1 MGRIIGIG
9 IGPGDPEL
17 ITIKA
22 SRTLKE
28 ADVIFFPRAHR
39 RKPSI
44 ALKVIKPVLENRD
57 RPPEIL
63 KLILPMT
70 RDEKELE
77 IAWDKNAEIMVEK
90 AKYDKLVAYVTLG
103 DPTLYSTFAYLS
115 RKIREKYPE
124 IDLEI
129 IPGVSSITACAAS
142 SVVSLAEGNEI
153 LSIVPSDGDLKQI
166 EEIVKHSDNLVFIKR
181 FQRIESM
188 LPILEKA
195 GFTKNSPVIIAK
207 RCTMPDEDIK
217 IGRLIDLQSS
227 YASEDYFSMAIIKRK
242 GEK

>member
-1 MGRIIGIG
+1 
-9 IGPGDPEL
+9 
-17 ITIKA
+17 
-22 SRTLKE
+22 
-28 ADVIFFPRAHR
+28 
-39 RKPSI
+39 
-44 ALKVIKPVLENRD
+44 
-57 RPPEIL
+57 
-63 KLILPMT
+63 
-70 RDEKELE
+70 
-77 IAWDKNAEIMVEK
+77 
-90 AKYDKLVAYVTLG
+90 
-103 DPTLYSTFAYLS
+103 
-115 RKIREKYPE
+115 
-124 IDLEI
+124 
-129 IPGVSSITACAAS
+129 
-142 SVVSLAEGNEI
+142 
-153 LSIVPSDGDLKQI
+153 LKQI